1 MVQVHPGPP
10 RGISSAGRAPALHAG
25 GQRFDPAILHQVT
38 FSLYFRQKISSFE
51 NLARVCPGLYLGQVL
66 WRTEVDLEQSVE
78 DSTEKIEKK
87 SNEKGTG
94 RMPWLQE
101 AMKDVASCDKPRGE
115 ANIL

>member
-1 MVQVHPGPP
+1 M
-10 RGISSAGRAPALHAG
+10 
-25 GQRFDPAILHQVT
+25 DP
-38 FSLYFRQKISSFE
+38 
-51 NLARVCPGLYLGQVL
+51 
-66 WRTEVDLEQSVE
+66 EQSVE
-78 DSTEKIEKK
+78 DSAEKIEKK

>member
-1 MVQVHPGPP
+1 M
-10 RGISSAGRAPALHAG
+10 ISYFG
-25 GQRFDPAILHQVT
+25 AIAQLGERLLCTQEVSGSIPLSSTRLLSHYT
-38 FSLYFRQKISSFE
+38 FAKKISSFE
-51 NLARVCPGLYLGQVL
+51 NLARVCPGLCLGQIL

>member
-1 MVQVHPGPP
+1 MKIGPKPVQV
-10 RGISSAGRAPALHAG
+10 LV
-25 GQRFDPAILHQVT
+25 GQT
-38 FSLYFRQKISSFE
+38 
-51 NLARVCPGLYLGQVL
+51 L
-66 WRTEVDLEQSVE
+66 WRTEVDPEQSVE

-101 AMKDVASCDKPRGE
+101 AMKDVASCDKPREE

>member
-1 MVQVHPGPP
+1 MLLPKKSVLLKIGPKPVQV
-10 RGISSAGRAPALHAG
+10 LV
-25 GQRFDPAILHQVT
+25 GQT
-38 FSLYFRQKISSFE
+38 
-51 NLARVCPGLYLGQVL
+51 L
-66 WRTEVDLEQSVE
+66 WRTEVDPEQSVE